1 MMKPN
6 KIVLAGLLG
15 ISALTT
21 VPSAA
26 LAHERW
32 GREARYDDDDDRGE
46 RHGYRYG
53 GGDRGYYQEAPRYVN
68 EPVRRCRSGGTTG
81 LIVGGA
87 LGALV
92 GRGLDRSG
100 DRAMGTILGAGGGA
114 LIGHQIERNRNC
126 R

>member
-1 MMKPN
+1 MIKSN
-6 KIVLAGLLG
+6 KFVLAGLLG

-21 VPSAA
+21 LPTAA
-26 LAHERW
+26 LAHDRW
-32 GREARYDDDDDRGE
+32 GREGRYEDDDRDEG
-46 RHGYRYG
+46 RGYRYG
-53 GGDRGYYQEAPRYVN
+53 GGDRGYYQESPRYVN
-68 EPVRRCRSGGTTG
+68 QPVRRCRSGGTTG

-92 GRGLDRSG
+92 GRGVDRSG

-114 LIGHQIERNRNC
+114 LLGREIERNRNC

>member
-1 MMKPN
+1 MIKSN
-6 KIVLAGLLG
+6 KFVLAGLLG

-21 VPSAA
+21 LPTAA
-26 LAHERW
+26 LAHDRW
-32 GREARYDDDDDRGE
+32 GREERYDDDDRGDA
-46 RHGYRYG
+46 RGYRYG

-68 EPVRRCRSGGTTG
+68 QPVRRCRSGGTTG